1 MMTRLRAMLII
12 YIFVIDEHTDGGVS
26 AILDTI
32 ICYMQLMTICDDV
45 QLRDTRSKESIIKSK
60 YTIMQT
66 MWIIKASSE
75 ECNTVT
81 EAVTG

>member
-1 MMTRLRAMLII
+1 MTRLRAMLII